1 MVEDEFGDRIK
12 LMNAK
17 VSALMKQ
24 AVDLREALKGDPEC
38 SELTRLSDAEIA
50 LQLAAIEIV
59 GLETE
64 DPDPDKLRK
73 LVSKHARALRDE

>member
-1 MVEDEFGDRIK
+1 MVDDDFGDRIK

-17 VSALMKQ
+17 VSALLKQ
-24 AVDLREALKGDPEC
+24 AVNLREALGGDPES

-64 DPDPDKLRK
+64 EPDPDKLREI
-73 LVSKHARALRDE
+73 VAKHARGLRDE

>member
-1 MVEDEFGDRIK
+1 MVDDEFGDRIK

-24 AVDLREALKGDPEC
+24 AVDLREALKGDPES
-38 SELTRLSDAEIA
+38 SELTRLSDVKIA

-64 DPDPDKLRK
+64 EPDPDKLREI
-73 LVSKHARALRDE
+73 VAKHARALRDA

>member
-24 AVDLREALKGDPEC
+24 AVDLREALKGDSES
-38 SELTRLSDAEIA
+38 SELTRLSDVKIA

-64 DPDPDKLRK
+64 EPDPDKLREI
-73 LVSKHARALRDE
+73 VAKHARALRDA

>member
-24 AVDLREALKGDPEC
+24 AVDLREALKGDPES

-64 DPDPDKLRK
+64 EPDPDKLREI
-73 LVSKHARALRDE
+73 VAKHARALRDA